1 MQSTLRFDLIRFD
14 FTFYFVFTAPP
25 RPTDY
30 EIQTKIIPKDND
42 DESTTEQYVIE
53 IDLSLFSNEYGIVS
67 DYVIYV
73 RQDQNNF
80 QTDPDF
86 VGTYDEALKNS
97 SMDYLAKISTVQI
110 HNNKVRIIIGE
121 ETWCSQNYNPFIP
134 CNGKLKSNRI
144 YKLSSIAW
152 IAVFPILALLIPS
165 IVVMIWKRQEL
176 KRYCF
181 KKQKKEDNTLKTVYL
196 QPLALISL
204 YENNFQ
210 EIKPKPLIQ
219 YINLTDEDKT
229 IINNEFQDFKNL
241 APDSNQSI
249 PSSPF
254 DRYEDI
260 SSRGPWKETAVHL
273 TDIHRKHDYIN
284 ANEIR
289 GANSLKQYIACQSPL
304 KSTCEDFWDMIIQY
318 SIKKIVMLNEL
329 ERENSQDPSST
340 SQCYPYIPMNKNETL
355 DFNRIK
361 IKVNNIEYYLDNQ
374 LEIRRLF
381 VEKNNKQ
388 YNIVHF
394 FFTDWP
400 KYGIINC
407 RTLIDLTEIV
417 NQYDEESI
425 NLSSPIVVHCS
436 SGTGRTGT
444 YIAVDII
451 THLLDQSNQQLK
463 TMKLDVMGIVN
474 QLKHD
479 RAKMVQTEQQ
489 YLLIHHCVEEYLR
502 KTNRLDLIIKESN
515 NYETI
520 ADRLPKLRE
529 RRYIDLSESKDNS
542 KIDSSSIID
551 HVKNEDM
558 NKNISERI
566 ENEQELIDE
575 HEYDYVQQHYDYLD
589 ARQSIQK

>member
-229 IINNEFQDFKNL
+229 IINNEFQHFKNL

-254 DRYEDI
+254 DRYKDI
-260 SSRGPWKETAVHL
+260 PSRGPWKETAVHL
-273 TDIHRKHDYIN
+273 TDIHRKHNYIN

-289 GANSLKQYIACQSPL
+289 
-304 KSTCEDFWDMIIQY
+304 
-318 SIKKIVMLNEL
+318 
-329 ERENSQDPSST
+329 

-394 FFTDWP
+394 FFTNWP
-400 KYGIINC
+400 KYGIIIC

-566 ENEQELIDE
+566 ENEQEFIDE
-575 HEYDYVQQHYDYLD
+575 HECDYVQQHYDYLD